1 MPRGRRPTRPAGATP
16 GQRFYMISTLAQ
28 SYGIHQ
34 QTLRMYERE
43 GLLKPSRSEG
53 NTRLYTD
60 EDMKRLELILS
71 LSRDLGVNLAGID
84 VILKLRGQIEQM
96 QKEMNEFVS
105 WVREE
110 MKQGAREGFAE
121 RLEQAL
127 VRLPPQ
133 GIVRVET
140 PSPPPPA
147 ASPASGTSQS

>member
-1 MPRGRRPTRPAGATP
+1 MPRGRRPLKPQGASPGTRY
-16 GQRFYMISTLAQ
+16 YMISTLAQ

-60 EDMKRLELILS
+60 DDMKRLETILS

-84 VILKLRGQIEQM
+84 VILKLRTQIEQM
-96 QKEMNEFVS
+96 QREMNEFVE
-105 WVREE
+105 WVRDE

-121 RLEQAL
+121 RLEKAL

-133 GIVRVET
+133 GMIRVE
-140 PSPPPPA
+140 PPA
-147 ASPASGTSQS
+147 PRAESEGA

>member
-1 MPRGRRPTRPAGATP
+1 MPRGRRPTRPLGAAP

-60 EDMKRLELILS
+60 EDMKRLEMILS

-84 VILKLRGQIEQM
+84 VILKLRAQIEQM

-133 GIVRVET
+133 AIVRVET
-140 PSPPPPA
+140 PRPQEPA
-147 ASPASGTSQS
+147 ATPTAQD

>member
-1 MPRGRRPTRPAGATP
+1 MPRGRRPTRPPGAPP

-60 EDMKRLELILS
+60 EDMKRLEMILS

-84 VILKLRGQIEQM
+84 VILKLRTQIDQM
-96 QKEMNEFVS
+96 QKEMNEFVAEKQAAPPA
-105 WVREE
+105 VREE

-140 PSPPPPA
+140 PKPPTPTPQ
-147 ASPASGTSQS
+147 G

>member
-1 MPRGRRPTRPAGATP
+1 MPRGRRPTRPVGAAP

-60 EDMKRLELILS
+60 DDMKRLEMILS

-84 VILKLRGQIEQM
+84 VILKLRSQIEQM

-140 PSPPPPA
+140 PQPQGPPIVL
-147 ASPASGTSQS
+147 TSQG

>member
-1 MPRGRRPTRPAGATP
+1 MQTMKIGEVAKRSGV
-16 GQRFYMISTLAQ
+16 
-28 SYGIHQ
+28 GIE
-34 QTLRMYERE
+34 TVRYYERE

-60 EDMKRLELILS
+60 EDMKRLEMILS

-84 VILKLRGQIEQM
+84 VILKLRTQIDQM

-133 GIVRVET
+133 GIVRVEN
-140 PSPPPPA
+140 PK
-147 ASPASGTSQS
+147 G

>member
-1 MPRGRRPTRPAGATP
+1 MRRDPKAGL
-16 GQRFYMISTLAQ
+16 YMIGVVSTR
-28 SYGIHQ
+28 YEIHP

-60 EDMKRLELILS
+60 EDMKRLEMILS

-84 VILKLRGQIEQM
+84 VILKLRAQIDQM

-133 GIVRVET
+133 AIVRVEAPRPET
-140 PSPPPPA
+140 PPVPPTA
-147 ASPASGTSQS
+147 QD